1 MMRGIASFSVVVGAV
16 LLSACSS
23 QGGNDGPSQEDMR
36 DALTRNGA
44 KVQSTE
50 RIACK
55 AAPDKP
61 GFICDFRAVV
71 CGKFDA
77 KCDKSLIRTARFV
90 NVGGSWMFMG
100 DVVSP
105 SRGYEATPQADAEAS
120 PSPTDATPSPVV
132 TDLTPTPAPSVTPVP
147 TASPSATPRPAPT
160 ASPTPAASPKPDAS
174 PTPRPSPK
182 PTATPSPKPSPKPS
196 KPAARA
202 IPPGVNGAWLAG
214 RWGRDAAACD
224 AKHAVQFAPRGT
236 FYGKRGAARWTLKNG
251 TATVSGIDSD
261 TAKPYSQSLPIARTG
276 TDTMTIEGRR
286 YRRCAD

>member
-36 DALTRNGA
+36 DALARNGA

-105 SRGYEATPQADAEAS
+105 SRGYNATPEADVAAS
-120 PSPTDATPSPVV
+120 PAADPSPVV
-132 TDLTPTPAPSVTPVP
+132 TDLTPTPVP
-147 TASPSATPRPAPT
+147 AASPSATPRPAPT
-160 ASPTPAASPKPDAS
+160 ASPSQVASPKPAAS

-182 PTATPSPKPSPKPS
+182 PTASPSPKPSPSPS
-196 KPAARA
+196 RPVVKA

-236 FYGKRGAARWTLKNG
+236 FYGKRGAARWTLRNG